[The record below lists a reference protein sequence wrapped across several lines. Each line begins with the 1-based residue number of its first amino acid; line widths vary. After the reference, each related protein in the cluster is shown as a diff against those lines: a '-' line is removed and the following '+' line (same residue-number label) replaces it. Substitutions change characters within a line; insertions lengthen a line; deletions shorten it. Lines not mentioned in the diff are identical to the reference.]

1 MEICEDIKGQLIKM
15 TLKAIEETH
24 EGLIWEILNHMSEKA
39 RLGEHVSRRIF
50 EKEEYKT
57 AKKISYFF
65 KKKGFCVS
73 LDTYCRKT
81 ETYHE
86 LIIIWD

>member
-1 MEICEDIKGQLIKM
+1 MKIGEDIKGHLIKM

-24 EGLIWEILNHMSEKA
+24 EGLIWEILNYMSERA
-39 RLGEHVSRRIF
+39 RLGEHVCHRIF
-50 EKEEYKT
+50 GKEEYTT

-73 LDTYCRKT
+73 LDTHYKNK

-86 LIIIWD
+86 LTLIWD

>member
-1 MEICEDIKGQLIKM
+1 MKIGEDIKGQLIKM

-39 RLGEHVSRRIF
+39 RLGEHVCCRIF
-50 EKEEYKT
+50 EKGEYTT

-65 KKKGFCVS
+65 KKILTKFSQVFRQ
-73 LDTYCRKT
+73 TQ
-81 ETYHE
+81 
-86 LIIIWD
+86 

>member
-1 MEICEDIKGQLIKM
+1 MMKIGEDIKGQLIKM

-50 EKEEYKT
+50 EKEEYTT
-57 AKKISYFF
+57 AKKSPIFSR
-65 KKKGFCVS
+65 KKAFVC
-73 LDTYCRKT
+73 L
-81 ETYHE
+81 
-86 LIIIWD
+86 

>member
-1 MEICEDIKGQLIKM
+1 MKIGEDIKGQLIKM

-24 EGLIWEILNHMSEKA
+24 EGLIREILNHMSEKA

-50 EKEEYKT
+50 EKEEYTT

-65 KKKGFCVS
+65 EKKGFCVS
-73 LDTYCRKT
+73 LDTHYKNK

-86 LIIIWD
+86 LILIWD